1 MLINQSDKFFHFR
14 RETVVGQGESLEE
27 HDIKSVHEIT
37 CKDHAEFMANIDV
50 PEEHKNQ
57 IKQII
62 SSNRNLFAQ
71 KDTELGH
78 TETVKMKLD
87 TGGIFLLKI
96 GLIDFLLTK
105 RKCVDKAI
113 DEQPEEKIIEKS
125 RSLWSFPIVVVGKR
139 DGTTRMCVDFRSLNK
154 IIRPISFPLPLIDDI
169 LTLLRGAKVF
179 TSLDCKSGYYQVSSE
194 ENGKEK
200 TAFACHRGLF
210 QFNVIPF
217 GLSTT
222 PSIFQELANIVLQGC
237 EEFATAYLDDILI
250 FSKNEDEHLKHIQE
264 AFDRLRQHGL
274 KLKLK
279 KCNFFKRETEYLGFI
294 INQNVVKPNPD
305 KVKAIRNLP
314 SPKTVR
320 QIRGFMGM
328 IGFYRRF
335 IPNFSQIAEPLIAL
349 TKKYTFVLNSSG
361 QLTVKKHL
369 IFLKKVFQWF
379 PFCHIPIQTNPM
391 FYTRMLAIHVLV
403 QFSHK
408 WLMTKKNVLNY
419 TGSETKSR
427 YSSFLKN

>member
-1 MLINQSDKFFHFR
+1 MNSGYLSEEPGLIIGETIAKVCNPRKVPIMLINQSDKFFHFR
-14 RETVVGQGESLEE
+14 RGTVVGQGESLEE
-27 HDIKSVHEIT
+27 HDIKSVNEIN
-37 CKDHAEFMANIDV
+37 CKDNAECMANIDV
-50 PEEHKNQ
+50 PEEYKNQ
-57 IKQII
+57 IKKYI

-87 TGGIFLLKI
+87 TGGIFLLKNRPYRLP
-96 GLIDFLLTK
+96 LIK

-113 DEQPEEKIIEKS
+113 DELMEANIIERS
-125 RSLWSFPIVVVGKR
+125 RSPWSFPIVIVGKR

-154 IIRPISFPLPLIDDI
+154 ILKPISFPLPLIDDI
-169 LTLLRGAKVF
+169 LTLLGGAKVF
-179 TSLDCKSGYYQVSSE
+179 TSLDCKSGYYQVPLE
-194 ENGKEK
+194 ENDKEK

-210 QFNVIPF
+210 QLNVMPF
-217 GLSTT
+217 GLSTA

-250 FSKNEDEHLKHIQE
+250 FSKNEVEHLKHIQE
-264 AFDRLRQHGL
+264 VFDRLRQHGL

-279 KCNFFKRETEYLGFI
+279 KCSFFKRETEYLGFI
-294 INQNVVKPNPD
+294 INQNGVKPNPE

-335 IPNFSQIAEPLIAL
+335 IPIFLQIAEPLIAL
-349 TKKYTFVLNSSG
+349 TQKYAKF
-361 QLTVKKHL
+361 
-369 IFLKKVFQWF
+369 
-379 PFCHIPIQTNPM
+379 
-391 FYTRMLAIHVLV
+391 
-403 QFSHK
+403 K
-408 WLMTKKNVLNY
+408 WTID
-419 TGSETKSR
+419 SKSI
-427 YSSFLKN
+427 